1 MNIIIE
7 SVKETEG
14 YFQFDI
20 AIYFTKGRSA
30 FSALP
35 PRVVNYHTTASGSAD
50 EATRQALAQAR
61 QFAEAYESANA
72 KGTP

>member
-35 PRVVNYHTTASGSAD
+35 PRVVDYHTAVCGSAD
-50 EATRQALAQAR
+50 EATREALKKAR
-61 QFAEAYESANA
+61 SFAEAYESADA
-72 KGTP
+72 RATS